1 MVPRNARSRDRD
13 SLSRVRRSR
22 PGNEGRVELDDL
34 ERNGISG
41 CLLDREKQ
49 EFFAI
54 RSSKLIFD
62 RILIKSIENDI
73 GRIDRNGE
81 MKRMEDFAS
90 ILRFTNVRFIES
102 IIIIII
108 IIRSSSKVKKCER

>member
-1 MVPRNARSRDRD
+1 MREIRFIKRVSRFPLNVVPRNARSRDRD

-22 PGNEGRVELDDL
+22 LGNERRVELDDL

-90 ILRFTNVRFIES
+90 IHDSRTFVL
-102 IIIIII
+102 
-108 IIRSSSKVKKCER
+108 SSR